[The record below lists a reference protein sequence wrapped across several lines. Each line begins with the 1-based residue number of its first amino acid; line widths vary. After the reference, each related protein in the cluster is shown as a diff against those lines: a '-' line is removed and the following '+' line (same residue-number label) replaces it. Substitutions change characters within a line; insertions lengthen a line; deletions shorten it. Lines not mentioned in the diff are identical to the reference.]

1 MNVHRRPFFLFLAC
15 ALLWLPTEAQAQG
28 IRGDVRL
35 NWGWM
40 QLQPFS
46 QDSIPEGDV
55 SGTGLQRQLANGTV
69 VSCVE
74 GDFCR
79 WYENNG
85 ESQDIMPFTQDLR
98 FAGWTG
104 VQGLSFHGQMRT
116 RLGSDDLWPR
126 TGQKFD
132 LLTGYL
138 SFNRSAYQIKAGRL
152 YRASGLGYYNFD
164 GASAT
169 WRGLG
174 WMWVEGYAG
183 WSLARGVN
191 APRNG
196 TLYQEADLLATDRR
210 GYLFG
215 GELGFRGGKVF
226 SGSATYQREL
236 RTDRLALYSERAA
249 VDLRALVGG
258 WAFDGGAS
266 YDFAYD
272 QLNDARVRITTPQLA
287 GIKFAAQAR
296 HYTPF
301 FDYWTIWSAFSP
313 VGFNEGRLSATWTS
327 RSLPLLVELGGAYR
341 EYEDTNAGN
350 ANTTTRK
357 DGYRGFGRVYWSP
370 DKWYVD
376 ARYRAE
382 DGFGGSRYGGDLV
395 LGRYLSTGSA
405 SYVALRG
412 TATETLYEFREGE
425 RYVIGGAV
433 EGSYDITKANLT
445 LDATLG
451 FYQIEDKNRPL
462 ADTWTEGRASVG
474 LRWRFN
480 TGGTR

>member
-1 MNVHRRPFFLFLAC
+1 MNVHRRPFLSLIAC
-15 ALLWLPTEAQAQG
+15 VLLLLPGTVVGQG
-28 IRGDVRL
+28 IRGDVTL
-35 NWGWM
+35 NWGWL
-40 QLQPFS
+40 QLRPFVR
-46 QDSIPEGDV
+46 DSVPEDGV
-55 SGTGLQRQLANGTV
+55 SGSGLQRQLPDGTTV
-69 VSCVE
+69 TCID

-79 WYENNG
+79 WYEDNG
-85 ESQDIMPFTQDLR
+85 TRQDIAPFTQDLR

-126 TGQKFD
+126 TDQKFD
-132 LLTGYL
+132 LMSGYL
-138 SFNRSAYQIKAGRL
+138 SFNRSAYQIKAGRM

-164 GASAT
+164 GASAV

-174 WMWVEGYAG
+174 WLWLEAYGG

-196 TLYQEADLLATDRR
+196 DLVTESDLLATDRR
-210 GYLFG
+210 GLLFG
-215 GELGFRGGKVF
+215 GVAGFRGGKVF
-226 SGSATYQREL
+226 SGSATYQREI
-236 RTDRLALYSERAA
+236 RTDRLALYTERAA

-258 WAFDGGAS
+258 WAFDGAAA

-272 QLNDARVRITTPQLA
+272 QVNDARLRITTPALA
-287 GIKFAAQAR
+287 GIKFAAQGR

-327 RSLPLLVELGGAYR
+327 RNIPLLVEAGGAYR
-341 EYEDTNAGN
+341 EYEDTNAGP
-350 ANTTTRK
+350 ANTTVKK
-357 DGYRGFGRVYWSP
+357 DGWRGFGRVYWSP
-370 DKWYVD
+370 DRWYVD
-376 ARYRAE
+376 GRYRAE
-382 DGFGGSRYGGDLV
+382 NGFGGARYGGDLI
-395 LGRYLSTGSA
+395 LGRYVGKGSA

-412 TATETLYEFREGE
+412 SATETLSEFRVGE
-425 RYVIGGAV
+425 RYVTGGAV
-433 EGSYDITKANLT
+433 EGAYDISKANLT
-445 LDATLG
+445 LDASLG
-451 FYQIEDKNRPL
+451 FYRIENKNRPL
-462 ADTWTEGRASVG
+462 SRDWTEGRATLG

>member
-1 MNVHRRPFFLFLAC
+1 MTVHRRPFLLFLAF
-15 ALLWLPTEAQAQG
+15 AVASLPSVAQAQG

-40 QLQPFS
+40 QLQPFALNS
-46 QDSIPEGDV
+46 VPEAGV
-55 SGTGLQRQLANGTV
+55 PGSGVQRQLADGTV

-74 GDFCR
+74 GDSCR

-116 RLGSDDLWPR
+116 RLGRDDLWPR
-126 TGQKFD
+126 TAQKFD

-138 SFNRSAYQIKAGRL
+138 SYNRSAFQIKAGRM
-152 YRASGLGYYNFD
+152 YRTSGLGYYNFD
-164 GASAT
+164 GGSAV

-196 TLYQEADLLATDRR
+196 SLYQDADLLATDRR
-210 GYLFG
+210 AYLFG

-236 RTDRLALYSERAA
+236 RTDELALYSERAA
-249 VDLRALVGG
+249 VNLRALLGA

-272 QLNDARVRITTPQLA
+272 QLNDARIRITTPQLL
-287 GIKFAAQAR
+287 GIRFSAQAR

-301 FDYWTIWSAFSP
+301 FDYWTIWNAFSP
-313 VGFNEGRLSATWTS
+313 VGFDEARLSGTWTS

-341 EYEDTNAGN
+341 EYEDTNAGSSN
-350 ANTTTRK
+350 STIRK
-357 DGYRGFGRVYWSP
+357 DGYRGFGRIYWSP
-370 DKWYVD
+370 DRWYVD

-395 LGRYLSTGSA
+395 LGRYLATGSA

-425 RYVIGGAV
+425 RYVVGGAV
-433 EGSYDITKANLT
+433 EGSYDISKANLT
-445 LDATLG
+445 LDASLG

>member
-1 MNVHRRPFFLFLAC
+1 MTVHRRTFLFLIAC
-15 ALLWLPTEAQAQG
+15 AIAWLPASAQAQG

-35 NWGWM
+35 NWGWL
-40 QLQPFS
+40 QLQPFAL
-46 QDSIPEGDV
+46 DSVLESDV
-55 SGTGLQRQLANGTV
+55 GGSGLQRQLESGTV
-69 VSCVE
+69 VTCID

-85 ESQDIMPFTQDLR
+85 QRQDIMPFTQDLR

-126 TGQKFD
+126 TAQKFD

-138 SFNRSAYQIKAGRL
+138 SYSRAAFQVKAGRM

-164 GASAT
+164 GASIVY
-169 WRGLG
+169 RGLKWLWLDAYG
-174 WMWVEGYAG
+174 G

-196 TLYQEADLLATDRR
+196 SLYQDADLLATDQRS
-210 GYLFG
+210 YLFG
-215 GELGFRGGKVF
+215 GEIGFRGGKVF

-236 RTDRLALYSERAA
+236 RTDRLGLYSERAA

-258 WAFDGGAS
+258 WAFDVAGA

-272 QLNDARVRITTPQLA
+272 NINDARLRITTPQLL
-287 GIKFAAQAR
+287 GIRFAAQAR

-313 VGFNEGRLSATWTS
+313 VGFDEARLSGTWTS
-327 RSLPLLVELGGAYR
+327 RQLPLLVELGGAYR
-341 EYEDTNAGN
+341 EYEDTNAGP
-350 ANTTTRK
+350 ATTTIKK
-357 DGYRGFGRVYWSP
+357 DGWRGFGRIYWNP
-370 DKWYVD
+370 DRWYVD

-382 DGFGGSRYGGDLV
+382 DGFGGSRYGGDLIFGRF
-395 LGRYLSTGSA
+395 LGPSGTTYL
-405 SYVALRG
+405 ALRG

-425 RYVIGGAV
+425 RYVTGGAV
-433 EGSYDITKANLT
+433 EGAYDIPKANLT
-445 LDATLG
+445 LDASLG
-451 FYQIEDKNRPL
+451 FYRIEDKNRPL

-480 TGGTR
+480 SGGTR